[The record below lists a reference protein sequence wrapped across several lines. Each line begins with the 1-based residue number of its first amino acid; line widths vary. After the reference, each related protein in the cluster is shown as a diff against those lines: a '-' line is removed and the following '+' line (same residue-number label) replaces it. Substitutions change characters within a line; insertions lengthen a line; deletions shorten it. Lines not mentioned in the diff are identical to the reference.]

1 MSVVEEVKDRTDIV
15 EIIGQTV
22 RLKKSGK
29 NHTGFCPFHP
39 NTRTPAFVVFSET
52 GTWRCFG
59 ACNEGGDVYKFLMK
73 KEGWDFPQTLRYLA
87 DRAGVTLE
95 TRSPEQEAQDEAK
108 AGLREVL
115 EAAATY
121 YRNNL
126 LHTPPVL
133 EYLRNRG
140 LQDTTLESFGIGFA
154 PVGWDVA
161 TKYLTGKGHRL
172 PDLVEAGLAIE
183 REAGGHHDRFR
194 NRIMIP
200 IRDARGRITGF
211 GARAFDPK
219 DEPKFI
225 NSPQTSLFDK
235 GRLLYGL
242 DKAGKPIR
250 AADQA
255 TVVEGY
261 LDVLALHQ
269 AGYQNVVSPMGTAL
283 TAEQLRILKRFTR
296 NVVLAL
302 DADTAGNR
310 ATLRGLTIA
319 REAMDRE
326 SDPVFDSRGLV
337 RHEGRMDADIRI
349 VSLPQGKDPDELLAE
364 DPGSWPVLLAAAKP
378 VVEYVMD
385 LLMAE
390 QDLGDAKAKAQV
402 ARRVLPLIE
411 DVADPIE
418 REAYRQSLARRL
430 KLDERVLLGLRSPP
444 GRARGRAEPAEPPP
458 PPTFPTRW
466 TAAERFCLGLLLRD
480 PELTYWIDRK
490 LHALELEGLSPLD
503 FYSTDSQI
511 IFQAMRSSLSQVDE
525 EPSQYWRS
533 VLDGSTLAQAMSIV
547 DQVEPV
553 DFDRPRVV
561 ETVSADFLR
570 LRKRRVESL
579 LEQLSFQQ
587 QTVQESEEPADQMQ
601 YLTQEAQQLTSQKR
615 RLEAAL
621 AARS

>member
-1 MSVVEEVKDRTDIV
+1 MSVLEEVKDRTDIV

-87 DRAGVTLE
+87 DRAGVALE
-95 TRSPEQEAQDEAK
+95 ARSSEQEAEEEAK
-108 AGLREVL
+108 AGLRDLL

-126 LHTPPVL
+126 LHSPAVL
-133 EYLRNRG
+133 EYLHNRG
-140 LQDTTLESFGIGFA
+140 LQDPTLESFGIGYA
-154 PVGWDVA
+154 LPGWDS
-161 TKYLTGKGHRL
+161 TTGYLSGKGHRQ
-172 PDLVEAGLAIE
+172 PDLVEAGLAVE

-219 DEPKFI
+219 DEPKFL
-225 NSPQTSLFDK
+225 NSPQTGLFDK
-235 GRLLYGL
+235 GRLLFGL
-242 DKAGKPIR
+242 DKAGKAIR
-250 AADQA
+250 MAEQA

-283 TAEQLRILKRFTR
+283 TVEQLRILKRYSR
-296 NVVLAL
+296 NIVLAL
-302 DADTAGNR
+302 DADTAGDR

-337 RHEGRMDADIRI
+337 RHEGRLDADIRI

-364 DPGSWPVLLAAAKP
+364 DPGNWPELLAAAKP

-385 LLMAE
+385 LLLAD
-390 QDLGDAKAKAQV
+390 QGPDDAKAKAQV
-402 ARRVLPLIE
+402 ARRVLPLID
-411 DVADPIE
+411 DVADPVE

-444 GRARGRAEPAEPPP
+444 GRAGRSSEPAEL
-458 PPTFPTRW
+458 PPTFRTRW

-511 IFQAMRSSLSQVDE
+511 IFQALRSSLAQVDE

-533 VLDGSTLAQAMSIV
+533 VLDGSTLAQAISIV
-547 DQVEPV
+547 DQVQQV
-553 DFDRPRVV
+553 DFDRQRVV
-561 ETVSADFLR
+561 ETISADFLR

-587 QTVQESEEPADQMQ
+587 QTVQESEEPADQMR
-601 YLTQEAQQLTSQKR
+601 YLTQEAQQLSSQKR

-621 AARS
+621 AVRS

>member
-87 DRAGVTLE
+87 DRAGVALE
-95 TRSPEQEAQDEAK
+95 TRSSEQEAEEEAK
-108 AGLREVL
+108 AGLRDLL

-126 LHTPPVL
+126 LHSPPVL
-133 EYLRNRG
+133 EYLHNRG
-140 LQDTTLESFGIGFA
+140 LQDPTLESFGIGYA
-154 PVGWDVA
+154 LPGWDS
-161 TKYLTGKGHRL
+161 TTGYLSGKGHRQA
-172 PDLVEAGLAIE
+172 DLVEAGLAVE

-219 DEPKFI
+219 DEPKFL
-225 NSPQTSLFDK
+225 NSPQTGLFDK
-235 GRLLYGL
+235 GRLLFGL
-242 DKAGKPIR
+242 DKAGKAIR
-250 AADQA
+250 TAEQA

-283 TAEQLRILKRFTR
+283 TVEQLRILKRYSR
-296 NVVLAL
+296 NIVLAL
-302 DADTAGNR
+302 DADTAGDR

-337 RHEGRMDADIRI
+337 RHEGRLDADIRI

-364 DPGSWPVLLAAAKP
+364 DPGSWPELLAAAKP

-385 LLMAE
+385 LLLADQE
-390 QDLGDAKAKAQV
+390 PDDAKAKAQV
-402 ARRVLPLIE
+402 ARRVLPLID
-411 DVADPIE
+411 DVADPVE

-444 GRARGRAEPAEPPP
+444 GRAGRSSEPAEL
-458 PPTFPTRW
+458 PPTFRTRW
-466 TAAERFCLGLLLRD
+466 TAAERFCLGVLLRD

-511 IFQAMRSSLSQVDE
+511 IFQALRSSLAQVDE
-525 EPSQYWRS
+525 EPSQFWRS
-533 VLDGSTLAQAMSIV
+533 VLDGTTLAQAMSIV
-547 DQVEPV
+547 DQVQQV

-561 ETVSADFLR
+561 ETISADFLR

-587 QTVQESEEPADQMQ
+587 QTVQESEEPADQMR
-601 YLTQEAQQLTSQKR
+601 YLTQEAQQLSSQKR

-621 AARS
+621 AVRS

>member
-15 EIIGQTV
+15 EIVGRTV

-39 NTRTPAFVVFSET
+39 NTRTPAFVVFGET

-73 KEGWDFPQTLRYLA
+73 KEGWDFPQTLRFLA
-87 DRAGVTLE
+87 DRAGVALE
-95 TRSPEQEAQDEAK
+95 TRSSEQAAQEDAQ
-108 AGLREVL
+108 AGLRDLL

-126 LHTPPVL
+126 LHSPPVL
-133 EYLRNRG
+133 EYLHNRG
-140 LQDTTLESFGIGFA
+140 LQDPTLESFGIGYA
-154 PVGWDVA
+154 LPGWES
-161 TKYLTGKGHRL
+161 TTNYLSGKGHRQ
-172 PDLVEAGLAIE
+172 PDLVEAGLAIA
-183 REAGGHHDRFR
+183 REAGGHHDRFH

-219 DEPKFI
+219 DEPKFL
-225 NSPQTSLFDK
+225 NSPQTGLFDK
-235 GRLLYGL
+235 GRLLFGL
-242 DKAGKPIR
+242 DKAGKAIR
-250 AADQA
+250 TAEQA

-283 TAEQLRILKRFTR
+283 TADQLRILKRYSR
-296 NVVLAL
+296 NIVLAL
-302 DADTAGNR
+302 DADTAGDR

-337 RHEGRMDADIRI
+337 RHEGRLDANIRI

-364 DPGSWPVLLAAAKP
+364 DPGSWPKLVAAAKP

-385 LLMAE
+385 RLLANL
-390 QDLGDAKAKAQV
+390 DLEDAKAKAQV
-402 ARRVLPLIE
+402 ARQVLPLIE
-411 DVADPIE
+411 DVADSVE

-430 KLDERVLLGLRSPP
+430 RLDERVLLGLRSPP
-444 GRARGRAEPAEPPP
+444 GRAGRRSQPPELP
-458 PPTFPTRW
+458 PIFRTRW

-511 IFQAMRSSLSQVDE
+511 IFQALRSSLAQVDE

-533 VLDGSTLAQAMSIV
+533 VLDGSTLAQAISIV
-547 DQVEPV
+547 DQVEQV

-587 QTVQESEEPADQMQ
+587 QTVQESEEPADQMR
-601 YLTQEAQQLTSQKR
+601 YLTQEAQQLSSQKR

-621 AARS
+621 AVRS

>member
-87 DRAGVTLE
+87 ERAGVTLE

-108 AGLREVL
+108 AGLRELL

-133 EYLRNRG
+133 DYLHQRG
-140 LQDTTLESFGIGFA
+140 LQDGTLESFGIGYA
-154 PVGWDVA
+154 PAGWDLT
-161 TKYLTGKGHRL
+161 TKYLSGKGHRP
-172 PDLVEAGLAIE
+172 PDLVEVGLSIE
-183 REAGGHHDRFR
+183 REGGGHHDRFR

-200 IRDARGRITGF
+200 IRDPRGRITGF

-242 DKAGKPIR
+242 DKAGKAIR

-283 TAEQLRILKRFTR
+283 TAEQLRTLKRYTR

-337 RHEGRMDADIRI
+337 RHEGRLDADIRI
-349 VSLPQGKDPDELLAE
+349 VSLPPGKDPDELLAE
-364 DPGSWPVLLAAAKP
+364 DPGSWPNVLAAAKP

-385 LLMAE
+385 LLMAD

-430 KLDERVLLGLRSPP
+430 KLDERVLLGLRTPP
-444 GRARGRAEPAEPPP
+444 GRAARRTEPTEPA
-458 PPTFPTRW
+458 PTFRAGR
-466 TAAERFCLGLLLRD
+466 TAAEHFCLGLLLRD
-480 PELTYWIDRK
+480 PELTYWVDGK
-490 LHALELEGLSPLD
+490 LRAFELEGLSPLD
-503 FYSTDSQI
+503 FSSTDSQI
-511 IFQAMRSSLSQVDE
+511 IFQALRSSLAQVDE

-533 VLDGSTLAQAMSIV
+533 ILDGSTLAQAISIV

-553 DFDRPRVV
+553 DFDRPRVT
-561 ETVSADFLR
+561 EIVSRDFLQ
-570 LRKRRVESL
+570 LRQERVASL

-587 QTVQESEEPADQMQ
+587 QAVQESEEPADQMR

-621 AARS
+621 AGRS

>member
-15 EIIGQTV
+15 EIVGQTV

-87 DRAGVTLE
+87 DRAGVVLE
-95 TRSPEQEAQDEAK
+95 TRSSEQEAEEEAK
-108 AGLREVL
+108 AGLRDLL

-126 LHTPPVL
+126 LHSPPVL
-133 EYLRNRG
+133 EYLHNRG
-140 LQDTTLESFGIGFA
+140 LQDPTLESFGIGYA
-154 PVGWDVA
+154 LPGWDS
-161 TKYLTGKGHRL
+161 TTGYLSGKGHRQ
-172 PDLVEAGLAIE
+172 PELVEAGLAVE

-200 IRDARGRITGF
+200 IRDARGRIAGF

-219 DEPKFI
+219 DEPKFL
-225 NSPQTSLFDK
+225 NSPQTGLFDK
-235 GRLLYGL
+235 GRLLFGL
-242 DKAGKPIR
+242 DKAGKAIR
-250 AADQA
+250 TAEQA

-283 TAEQLRILKRFTR
+283 TIEQLRILKRYSR
-296 NVVLAL
+296 NIVLAL
-302 DADTAGNR
+302 DADTAGDR

-337 RHEGRMDADIRI
+337 RHEGRLDADIRI

-364 DPGSWPVLLAAAKP
+364 DPGSWPELLAAAKP

-385 LLMAE
+385 LLLAGQE
-390 QDLGDAKAKAQV
+390 PDDAKAKAQV
-402 ARRVLPLIE
+402 ARRVLPLID
-411 DVADPIE
+411 DVADPVE

-444 GRARGRAEPAEPPP
+444 GRAGRSSEPAEL
-458 PPTFPTRW
+458 PPTFRTRW

-511 IFQAMRSSLSQVDE
+511 IFQALRSSLAQVDE

-533 VLDGSTLAQAMSIV
+533 VLDGSTLAQAMSII
-547 DQVEPV
+547 DQVQQV

-561 ETVSADFLR
+561 ETISADFLR

-587 QTVQESEEPADQMQ
+587 QTVQESEEPADQMR
-601 YLTQEAQQLTSQKR
+601 YLTQEAQQLSSQKR

-621 AARS
+621 AVRS

>member
-15 EIIGQTV
+15 EIVGQTV

-95 TRSPEQEAQDEAK
+95 TRSPAQEAQDEAK
-108 AGLREVL
+108 AGLRELL
-115 EAAATY
+115 ETAVTY
-121 YRNNL
+121 FRNNL
-126 LHTPPVL
+126 LHSPPVL
-133 EYLRNRG
+133 EYLRKRG
-140 LQDTTLESFGIGFA
+140 LQDSTLESFGIGYA
-154 PVGWDVA
+154 LAGWDSI
-161 TKYLTGKGHRL
+161 TGYLLGKGHQ
-172 PDLVEAGLAIE
+172 PADLIEAGLTIE
-183 REAGGHHDRFR
+183 RETGGRHDRFR

-200 IRDARGRITGF
+200 IRDSRGRITGF

-219 DEPKFI
+219 DEPKFV

-242 DKAGKPIR
+242 DKAGKAIR

-283 TAEQLRILKRFTR
+283 TVEQLRILKRYTR
-296 NVVLAL
+296 NFVLAL
-302 DADTAGNR
+302 DADTAGDR

-337 RHEGRMDADIRI
+337 RHEGRLDADIRI
-349 VSLPQGKDPDELLAE
+349 VSLPQGKDPDELIAE
-364 DPGSWPVLLAAAKP
+364 SPASWPELVGAAKP

-385 LLMAE
+385 RLMAG
-390 QDLGDAKAKAQV
+390 QDLEDAKAKAQV
-402 ARRVLPLIE
+402 ARQVLPLIE
-411 DVADPIE
+411 DVADPVE

-444 GRARGRAEPAEPPP
+444 GRPRRSSEQTEPAPILR
-458 PPTFPTRW
+458 TRW

-511 IFQAMRSSLSQVDE
+511 IFQALRSSLAQVDE
-525 EPSQYWRS
+525 EPSHFWRS
-533 VLDGSTLAQAMSIV
+533 ILDGSTLAQAMSIV
-547 DQVEPV
+547 DQLEPV

-587 QTVQESEEPADQMQ
+587 QTVQDSGEPTDQLR

-621 AARS
+621 AGRS